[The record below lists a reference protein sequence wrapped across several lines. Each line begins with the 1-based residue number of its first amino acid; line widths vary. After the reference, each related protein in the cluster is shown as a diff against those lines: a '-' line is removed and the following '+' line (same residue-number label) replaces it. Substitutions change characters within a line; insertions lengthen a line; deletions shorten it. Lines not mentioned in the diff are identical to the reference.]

1 MYSRIA
7 QCIRVICYSISVAVV
22 SSYYINAAI
31 AAELIHQFNS
41 PAFSGQGYSSHVLT
55 IEQVE
60 AARKQKLKDER
71 QAAIDKAERDAKN
84 TNLAKFLN
92 NVESRIYAQ
101 LSKQLA
107 DQMFADGGATQG
119 TMNFQGTN
127 ISWVNNGSDVTLTI
141 TNSDGTQTNI
151 TVPIGTFGF

>member
-1 MYSRIA
+1 MKNTKKIL
-7 QCIRVICYSISVAVV
+7 VTLLLIS
-22 SSYYINAAI
+22 SNLY

-41 PAFSGQGYSSHVLT
+41 PAFSGFGYSNHVIT
-55 IEQVE
+55 IEQLE
-60 AARKQKLKDER
+60 SQRKQKIRDDAKSAVD
-71 QAAIDKAERDAKN
+71 AAERASKN

-107 DQMFADGGATQG
+107 DQMFAEGGATQG
-119 TMNFQGTN
+119 TMNFQGTQM
-127 ISWVNNGSDVTLTI
+127 SWVNLGSEVQLTI
-141 TNSDGTQTNI
+141 TNPDGTQTII